1 MKERLFL
8 KFLASYLIFGLLSFL
23 LIATLG
29 NRVLTQAAR
38 NQTIHEMHDMAV
50 NLAASYPEAASDA
63 AEEEEE
69 FLALYFDTCAEI
81 SGFEIWILN
90 TKGHLLYRSSS
101 AVRTALHQDTGFDPT
116 DGTGGY
122 YMTGNFYGY
131 MPEDTI
137 TVFAPL
143 TGYYTTNGYVLLHL
157 TTSALS
163 SQINSNLNT
172 AYLTMMLVFTLSL
185 FFLLVFRL
193 LVNRPLAKIITAARQ
208 YAVGNLNYQ
217 TAVHTNDEMEDLY
230 DTLLDM
236 AVRLNSTAEDQHK
249 FIANVS
255 HDFRSPLTSIKGYL
269 VAMEDGTIP
278 QELYPKYI
286 KIVLDET
293 ERLSKLTERLLTLN
307 GFDTKG
313 TYLNWEKYELHSDLK
328 KILATFEGRCQE
340 KHITFDF
347 TYSSRQLYVYA
358 DPDKIQQVLYNL
370 IDNAIKFSPQN
381 SVISI
386 ETLIRG
392 EKAVVSIKDHGCGI
406 AKENLNRIWDRF
418 YKTDASRGR
427 DRKGT
432 GLGLSIVKEIITAH
446 KEHIDVISTVGVGTQ
461 FVFTLPLY
469 HDPSL

>member
-8 KFLASYLIFGLLSFL
+8 KFLASYLIFGLLAFL

-29 NRVLTQAAR
+29 NQVLVQAVQ
-38 NQTIHEMHDMAV
+38 NQAIHEMHDMAV
-50 NLAASYPEAASDA
+50 HLAASYPDA
-63 AEEEEE
+63 ALDAEKDEGD
-69 FLALYFDTCAEI
+69 FSSLYFDTCAGI
-81 SGFEIWILN
+81 SDFEIWILN
-90 TKGHLLYRSSS
+90 TKGTLLYRSAS
-101 AVRTALHQDTGFDPT
+101 ARAALLQDTGFDPT

-131 MPEDTI
+131 MPENTI

-143 TGYYTTNGYVLLHL
+143 IGYYTTNGYVLLHL
-157 TTSALS
+157 TASALQTQVNDS
-163 SQINSNLNT
+163 LNV

-193 LVNRPLAKIITAARQ
+193 IVNRPLDKIITAARQ

-217 TAVHTNDEMEDLY
+217 ASVHTNDEMEDLY
-230 DTLLDM
+230 DTLMDM

-278 QELYPKYI
+278 QELYPKYL

-307 GFDTKG
+307 GFDTRG
-313 TYLNWEKYELHSDLK
+313 TYLNWQKYELHSDIK

-340 KHITFDF
+340 KNITFDF
-347 TYSSRQLYVYA
+347 IYSSRQLSVYA

-370 IDNAIKFSPQN
+370 IDNAIKFSSPN

-386 ETLIRG
+386 ETVVRG
-392 EKAVVSIKDHGCGI
+392 DKASISVKDHGCGI